1 MKFTSVFILFNSIIL
16 IFLAF
21 VFIVP
26 SLVLGFEDGLTFWQA
41 VWPLALLLTLLL
53 GGLDAFYFYNRR
65 LLFLLEREDWPA
77 LTQYLEQR
85 IFRRGRYASP
95 LVRLLAS
102 SYLVLSD
109 YPAALALEN
118 KAAIA
123 NPAAVARNALI
134 FGSAR
139 ILSRNYSAAAHF
151 FAEQLE
157 PGRGKRRRRPDRPW
171 LELCQGYALLLDGQ
185 YESAAE
191 RLKPLARAS
200 ADALIAGLAA
210 YFLDEYLLRGLA
222 GQAYE
227 ISSAANEG
235 RERVRKALP
244 LRAAWDKERSAIETE
259 VHGVILSRYL
269 GMAAVWLYGAA

>member
-1 MKFTSVFILFNSIIL
+1 MKFTSVFILFNAIIV

-21 VFIVP
+21 VFMVP
-26 SLVLGFEDGLTFWQA
+26 PLMLGFEEGRAFWRA
-41 VWPLALLLTLLL
+41 VWPLALLLALIL
-53 GGLDAFYFYNRR
+53 GGLDAFYVYNRR

-85 IFRRGRYASP
+85 IFRRGSYASP
-95 LVRLLAS
+95 LVRLLAN
-102 SYLVLSD
+102 SYLVLAD

-123 NPAAVARNALI
+123 NPAAVSRNALI

-139 ILSRNYSAAAHF
+139 ILSRNYRAAAHF

-157 PGRGKRRRRPDRPW
+157 PGKGKRRRRPDRPW

-185 YESAAE
+185 YESAE
-191 RLKPLARAS
+191 EHLNPLARSS
-200 ADALIAGLAA
+200 ADGLIAGLAA
-210 YFLDEYLLRGLA
+210 YFLDEYLLRALA

-244 LRAAWDKERSAIETE
+244 QRAAWDKERSNIETE

-269 GMAAVWLYGAA
+269 EMAAVWLYGAA